1 MIPMSCHTAL
11 ARKLFAFALFTGV
24 ALAGLTLAAPSAL
37 AQQGALRVLSS
48 NGMKAVIEEIR
59 PQLEK
64 AAGQPLAIEF
74 GTSAT
79 IRERIEKGES
89 FDAVVLTVEVID
101 ALAKAGK
108 VAPGSVNALGRTA
121 VGVGVRAGAA
131 KPDIGTPDAIKK
143 ALLATK
149 SPTYVGAGAAR
160 APVDRMLAALG
171 IADAV
176 ASKVVVA
183 RSVDEALE
191 SVAAGHADMILA
203 PTSEILPAA
212 GVQLVGPL
220 PGEFTSYISFAGAV
234 SPTTSAASAAQRF
247 VAELRRPGAA
257 SSYRAKGMEL
267 SQ

>member
-1 MIPMSCHTAL
+1 MSHHKAL
-11 ARKLFAFALFTGV
+11 ARARSAFALFTGV
-24 ALAGLTLAAPSAL
+24 VLAALAGLTLTAPTAL
-37 AQQGALRVLSS
+37 AQSSALRVLAS
-48 NGMKAVIEEIR
+48 NGMKAVIEELK
-59 PQLEK
+59 PQLER
-64 AAGQPLAIEF
+64 AAGQPLSIEF

-89 FDAVVLTVEVID
+89 FDAVVLTAEVID

-131 KPDIGTPDAIKK
+131 KPDIGTADAMKK

-171 IADAV
+171 IADAI
-176 ASKVVVA
+176 AAKVVVA
-183 RSVDEALE
+183 RSVDEAVE

-203 PTSEILPAA
+203 PASEILPAK
-212 GVQLVGPL
+212 GVQFVGPL
-220 PGEFTSYISFAGAV
+220 PAEFTSYISFAGAV
-234 SPTTSAASAAQRF
+234 SPAAASKQAAERF
-247 VAELRRPGAA
+247 VVELRRPGAA
-257 SSYRAKGMEL
+257 SSYKAKGMEL

>member
-1 MIPMSCHTAL
+1 MSWHAL
-11 ARKLFAFALFTGV
+11 VVRYFALV
-24 ALAGLTLAAPSAL
+24 ALAGFGVVAPSAL
-37 AQQGALRVLSS
+37 AQPSALRVLAS

-59 PQLEK
+59 PQLER

-79 IRERIEKGES
+79 IRERIEKGEP
-89 FDAVVLTVEVID
+89 FDATVLTVEVID

-108 VAPGSVNALGRTA
+108 VVPGSVNALGRTA
-121 VGVGVRAGAA
+121 VAVGVRAGAR
-131 KPDIGTPDAIKK
+131 KPDIGTSDAIKK
-143 ALLATK
+143 ALLDAQ

-160 APVDRMLAALG
+160 APVDRMLATLG

-176 ASKVVVA
+176 APKVVVA
-183 RSVDEALE
+183 RSVDEALA
-191 SVAAGHADMILA
+191 SVAAGRADMILA
-203 PTSEILPAA
+203 PTSEILPVT
-212 GVQLVGPL
+212 GVQYVGPL
-220 PGEFTSYISFAGAV
+220 PGEFASYISFAGAV
-234 SPTTSAASAAQRF
+234 SPTTSAGPAAERF

>member
-1 MIPMSCHTAL
+1 MFRCTAL
-11 ARKLFAFALFTGV
+11 VRTRFAFALLAGV
-24 ALAGLTLAAPSAL
+24 ALAALVGFALSAPSAL
-37 AQQGALRVLSS
+37 AQASGLRVLAS

-59 PQLEK
+59 PQLER
-64 AAGQPLAIEF
+64 AAGQPLSLEF

-131 KPDIGTPDAIKK
+131 KPDIATSDGMKK
-143 ALLATK
+143 ALLAAK

-171 IADAV
+171 IADAI
-176 ASKVVVA
+176 AAKVVVA
-183 RSVDEALE
+183 RSVDEAVE
-191 SVAAGHADMILA
+191 SVAAGRADMILA

-220 PGEFTSYISFAGAV
+220 PAEFTSYISFAGAV
-234 SPTTSAASAAQRF
+234 SPTTASKQAAERF
-247 VAELRRPGAA
+247 VVELRRPGAA
-257 SSYRAKGMEL
+257 SSYKAKGMEL

>member
-1 MIPMSCHTAL
+1 MSRRKAL
-11 ARKLFAFALFTGV
+11 ARTPYSFVRFTGFALA
-24 ALAGLTLAAPSAL
+24 ALVGLALTAPSAL
-37 AQQGALRVLSS
+37 AQSSSLRVLAS
-48 NGMKAVIEEIR
+48 NGMKAVIDDIK

-64 AAGQPLAIEF
+64 ATGQPLVIEF

-79 IRERIEKGES
+79 IRERIEKGEP

-108 VAPGSVNALGRTA
+108 VVPDSVNALGRTA

-131 KPDIGTPDAIKK
+131 KPDIGTADAIKK

-171 IADAV
+171 IADAIG
-176 ASKVVVA
+176 AKVVVA
-183 RSVDEALE
+183 RSVDEAIE

-203 PTSEILPAA
+203 PTSEIVPAK
-212 GVQLVGPL
+212 GVQFVGPL
-220 PGEFTSYISFAGAV
+220 PAEFTSYISFAGAV
-234 SPTTSAASAAQRF
+234 SPAAASKEAAERF
-247 VAELRRPGAA
+247 VVELRRPGAA
-257 SSYRAKGMEL
+257 SSYKAKGMEL
-267 SQ
+267 IQ